1 MYENERDNGL
11 ITNEGY
17 LRLNEYVNR
26 LTDNNIPI
34 IFNLR
39 HLRKIL
45 GIKKKDQDLYFGN
58 QKNELYITFPLPK
71 KTGGGYR
78 VIEAPPT
85 EELKTIQR
93 WIKDNIVDKFSVS
106 EYATGFR
113 KDYSIYHNALPHVN
127 KELVINVDIENFF
140 SEH

>member
-45 GIKKKDQDLYFGN
+45 GIKKKRPR
-58 QKNELYITFPLPK
+58 PLFWK
-71 KTGGGYR
+71 
-78 VIEAPPT
+78 
-85 EELKTIQR
+85 
-93 WIKDNIVDKFSVS
+93 S
-106 EYATGFR
+106 
-113 KDYSIYHNALPHVN
+113 
-127 KELVINVDIENFF
+127 KE
-140 SEH
+140 